1 MIEKSTSDLER
12 TVLVGIIT
20 SDQSKKKL
28 DEYLD
33 ELSFLTFTAGGNVV
47 KRFTQ
52 RMNSPDPRFFFRKRE
67 NRRFSFIY

>member
-47 KRFTQ
+47 KKEFA
-52 RMNSPDPRFFFRKRE
+52 
-67 NRRFSFIY
+67 